1 MNIEAQLQAL
11 DEGSMLRERSVH
23 APCSIRERKVGM
35 SASRKVCD
43 AMPSRPM
50 RMTCLTPRTPL
61 WDVSHEVTARRQSA
75 AVRSTDIR
83 FMSYGIRVVQYKCTK
98 STLMHN
104 LYTSRFADMAAEDT
118 DK

>member
-23 APCSIRERKVGM
+23 APCSISERKVGM

-50 RMTCLTPRTPL
+50 RMTCLTPLTPL
-61 WDVSHEVTARRQSA
+61 WDVSHEVTARMQSA

-83 FMSYGIRVVQYKCTK
+83 FM
-98 STLMHN
+98 L
-104 LYTSRFADMAAEDT
+104 
-118 DK
+118 